1 MFESIRKN
9 TRLMALLLG
18 VVVIPAFVLFGVSGY
33 TSFNERTETVAELKG
48 RTITRE
54 VWEQAHQRE
63 IDRLRQSLPNL
74 DLAQLDTPAAR
85 RVTLER
91 LLDEALLAQAAA
103 DLRITLGDA
112 RLARL
117 LRQEQAV
124 ANLLDASGQLDKD
137 RFRDW
142 LSAQGFTPE
151 TFDATM
157 RAQLAPQELPQLV
170 QASTLVTDGLVQ
182 PWLKAYFQRRVV
194 SARWYPA
201 KDYEAKVKVDDAA
214 IEASYRN
221 NVAAYQTPE
230 TLDVAWVTLSRE
242 ALARQV
248 KLDPEALRTYY
259 QQNLASF
266 RTPQERQVRHI
277 LLKLDASTPPDQA
290 KQIEAKAND
299 LLKQLR
305 ADPQRFAELAKAN
318 SQDPGSAAQG
328 GDLGFF
334 GRGAMVKP
342 FEDAAFALA
351 PNGISDVVR
360 TDFGLHILQLVAVR
374 GGQTQTFEQ
383 AKAEIEAR
391 FRQQQAQR
399 VYAEQAERLTNLAFE
414 QPDTLEPVVKSLGL
428 VLQRATNVTRQK
440 VPEALNQPRLI
451 QALFAAEAT
460 QKKLNTE
467 ALEVSPGVLV
477 SARVTR
483 HQAPATRP
491 LTEVREQVKQQLVA
505 QQGVQMATAAG
516 AEALKAARKGQAPAG
531 LGAPLTVSRD
541 QSVGLPPEVVRAVMG
556 ADARELP
563 AWVGVPAGSR
573 GYWLARIDQ
582 VKPRPAVAAE
592 QQAQEKTQL
601 QRWLAQA
608 EWQALLEAL
617 RKRYDARVLAS

>member
-74 DLAQLDTPAAR
+74 DMAQLDTPAAR

-142 LSAQGFTPE
+142 LNAQGFTPE

-182 PWLKAYFQRRVV
+182 PWLKAYFERRVV

-214 IEASYRN
+214 IEASYRA
-221 NVAAYQTPE
+221 NVAVYQTPE
-230 TLDVAWVTLSRE
+230 TVDVAWVTLSRE

-248 KLDPEALRTYY
+248 KLEPEALRTYY

-290 KQIEAKAND
+290 KQIETKANA
-299 LLKQLR
+299 LLQQLR

-360 TDFGLHILQLVAVR
+360 TDFGLHILQLVAER

-383 AKAEIEAR
+383 ARGEIEKR

-399 VYAEQAERLTNLAFE
+399 LYAEQAERLTNLAFE
-414 QPDTLEPVVKSLGL
+414 QPDTLDPVVKSLGL
-428 VLQRATNVTRQK
+428 TLQRVTNVTRQK
-440 VPEALNQPRLI
+440 VPEALNQPRLV
-451 QALFAAEAT
+451 QALFAADAT

-477 SARVTR
+477 SARVTH

-491 LTEVREQVKQQLVA
+491 LDEVREQVKRQLVA
-505 QQGVQMATAAG
+505 EQGAQMAIAAGVQ
-516 AEALKAARKGQAPAG
+516 ALEAARKGQAPTG
-531 LGAPLTVSRD
+531 LSAPLTVSRD
-541 QSVGLPPEVVRAVMG
+541 QSVGLPVEAVRAVMG

-563 AWVGVPAGSR
+563 VWVGVPAGAQ
-573 GYWLARIDQ
+573 GYWVARIDQ
-582 VKPRPAVAAE
+582 VKARQPVDPT

-617 RKRYDARVLAS
+617 RKRYDARVVAS